1 MSVNNRKFEAMDVVE
16 ISKWYESNPFL
27 RMLVNAIPCVGG
39 SIDVLLSAKWAE
51 FHSKRVEDF
60 ITKTQRELAEIQE
73 AYLRKDLLESPEF
86 YDLGYRIAQS
96 VISSRF
102 DQTRTGYARVIKSA
116 VTGDDSFISL
126 EELVQQISDLGE
138 MDIQF
143 IIAIN
148 KLIHYGQIIT
158 GESMSN
164 ELAQYGYSVMDCE
177 RHLYRFGTLGL
188 LDYQRNSLFRRGT
201 MPFEVLPFFH
211 KLISYLGIE

>member
-1 MSVNNRKFEAMDVVE
+1 MDAIE
-16 ISKWYESNPFL
+16 ISKRYESNPFL
-27 RMLVNAIPCVGG
+27 RMLVNAIPYVGG

-51 FHSKRVEDF
+51 FHSKRVDVF
-60 ITKTQRELAEIQE
+60 ITRTQAEMAELQE
-73 AYLRKDLLESPEF
+73 SSLRKDLLESPEF
-86 YDLGYRIAQS
+86 YDLVYRIAQS

-116 VTGDDSFISL
+116 VIGDESFIRL

-148 KLIHYGQIIT
+148 KLIHSGLTIT
-158 GESMSN
+158 GETMSN
-164 ELAQYGYSVMDCE
+164 ELAEYGYSVMDCE
-177 RHLYRFGTLGL
+177 RHLYRFVTHGL

-201 MPFEVLPFFH
+201 MPFDVLPFFH
-211 KLISYLGIE
+211 KLVSYLGIE